1 MHTAAGRRGPRSP
14 RLVAC
19 GLVVLLLVSAV
30 VAVGIGPVPVHP
42 AVVLEVLA
50 SHVRGE
56 APAAP
61 PAVDAIVWTVRLPRV
76 LLAVVVGATLSI
88 AGVALQAMVRNV
100 LADPYVLGVT
110 SGASTGAA
118 AAILLGFGSALGS
131 YLLPVTAFAGA
142 LVATLA
148 VLFFA
153 RLGGTVSSLRLVL
166 AGIAIGYV
174 LSSVTSFLIF
184 ASDSPEAG
192 RSVLFWL
199 LGSLNQARWDTL
211 AVAAVV
217 GLGTAVLLTALGGA
231 LDAIASGDE
240 TALTVGVDAD
250 RMRLVLALVVAVA
263 VGTMVAVSGGIGFIG
278 LVVPH
283 LARALVGATHHV
295 LVPVAALLGG
305 AVLVWTDTLARTA
318 FSPQELPIGIVTGLV
333 GGPFLLVLLQRLHQ
347 HA

>member
-1 MHTAAGRRGPRSP
+1 MHTVGGRS
-14 RLVAC
+14 
-19 GLVVLLLVSAV
+19 GLRAPAVVLAPLSLFLIASAV
-30 VAVGIGPVPVHP
+30 VTVGVGPVPVHP
-42 AVVLEVLA
+42 SVVLQVLLD
-50 SHVRGE
+50 HLGG
-56 APAAP
+56 PAASAP
-61 PAVDAIVWTVRLPRV
+61 DSVDAIVWTVRLPRV
-76 LLAVVVGATLSI
+76 LLAVVVGATLAT
-88 AGVALQAMVRNV
+88 AGVALQAMTRNV

-118 AAILLGFGSALGS
+118 AAVLLGLGAAFGQ
-131 YLLPVTAFAGA
+131 YVLPVMAFAGA

-148 VLFFA
+148 VLLFA
-153 RLGGTVSSLRLVL
+153 RLGGAVTSLRLVL

-199 LGSLNQARWDTL
+199 LGSLNQARWESL
-211 AVAAVV
+211 AVTAVV
-217 GLGTAVLLTALGGA
+217 GTGVVVLLTLLGGS
-231 LDAIASGDE
+231 LDAMASGDE

-250 RMRLVLALVVAVA
+250 RMRLLLAVVVAVA
-263 VGTMVAVSGGIGFIG
+263 VGAMVAVSGGIGFIG

-305 AVLVWTDTLARTA
+305 VVLVWTDTLARTA
-318 FSPQELPIGIVTGLV
+318 FSPQELPIGIVTGLL
-333 GGPFLLVLLQRLHQ
+333 GGPFLLILLQRMHRR
-347 HA
+347 A